1 MVTPSTIAQQNFMLV
16 ANVLGDILLKTAPRT
31 KMPGNVSVAPESTSL
46 AIETVNR
53 AIEQMKAVAR
63 YRTFLDR

>member
-1 MVTPSTIAQQNFMLV
+1 MLV

>member
-1 MVTPSTIAQQNFMLV
+1 
-16 ANVLGDILLKTAPRT
+16 
-31 KMPGNVSVAPESTSL
+31 MPGNVSVAPESTSL